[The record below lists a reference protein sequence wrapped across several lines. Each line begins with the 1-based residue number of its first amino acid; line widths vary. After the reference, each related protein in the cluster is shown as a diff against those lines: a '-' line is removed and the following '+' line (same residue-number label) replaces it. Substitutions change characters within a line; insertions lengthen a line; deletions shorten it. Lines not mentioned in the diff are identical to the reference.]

1 MRDKERIPELL
12 EQLGSKFMMVMVNDV
27 LESFDVKGRH
37 GYVTAEQAQKP
48 ISVPPPKP
56 TES

>member
-1 MRDKERIPELL
+1 
-12 EQLGSKFMMVMVNDV
+12 MMVMVNDV